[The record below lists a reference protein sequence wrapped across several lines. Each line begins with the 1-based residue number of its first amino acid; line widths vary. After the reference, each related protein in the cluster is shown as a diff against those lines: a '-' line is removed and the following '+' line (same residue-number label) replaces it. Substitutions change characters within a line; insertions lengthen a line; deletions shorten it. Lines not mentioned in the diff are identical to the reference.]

1 MQENKCGPG
10 QPPEPHRSW
19 ISRLAFPPLGAARRW
34 YWSDSARKECHFYQ
48 YWLQKRDSENHF
60 SATPAVAG
68 CPARSRADCGGDRNA
83 RATGTRS
90 RAFPNFPWQFT
101 LENCPVCHRRHR
113 NHPLARFENCHVF
126 AEPTLFRNVAA
137 SNRKTFPACAEP
149 VDDEISLWKA
159 EENGGGNRENE
170 TNSVARESDLKGRGF
185 ELRRKACQSI
195 QLRLQPPSDC

>member
-60 SATPAVAG
+60 SATPAAAD
-68 CPARSRADCGGDRNA
+68 CPARSRADCGGGRNA

-101 LENCPVCHRRHR
+101 LENCQSATGVTAIIHWQDLRIATYSLNPLCYGMLRRATEKHFPLVR
-113 NHPLARFENCHVF
+113 NLWTARFPCGK
-126 AEPTLFRNVAA
+126 L
-137 SNRKTFPACAEP
+137 RK
-149 VDDEISLWKA
+149 SA
-159 EENGGGNRENE
+159 EEIAGRKI
-170 TNSVARESDLKGRGF
+170 TPLPDLF
-185 ELRRKACQSI
+185 EK
-195 QLRLQPPSDC
+195 

>member
-60 SATPAVAG
+60 SATPAAAG
-68 CPARSRADCGGDRNA
+68 CPARSRADCGGGRNA

-101 LENCPVCHRRHR
+101 LENCQSATGVTAIIHWQDLRIATYSLNPLWSGMLRAATEKHFPLVR
-113 NHPLARFENCHVF
+113 NLWTTRFPCGK
-126 AEPTLFRNVAA
+126 L
-137 SNRKTFPACAEP
+137 RKTVE
-149 VDDEISLWKA
+149 EIARMKLTPL
-159 EENGGGNRENE
+159 RER
-170 TNSVARESDLKGRGF
+170 V
-185 ELRRKACQSI
+185 I
-195 QLRLQPPSDC
+195 